1 MGPAVAFWDKEE
13 AGGDPGGR
21 MLRASDLTVRA
32 SGGEGRDIP
41 KVCRMSSIAGFD
53 WSREFGSDRPR
64 SMENI
69 HTIVAE
75 FYLSVTV
82 SSPIIQLRVCSG
94 IHKTPNSNPPAAEC
108 RMSLLSIIK
117 INGSFA
123 KWSIFIW
130 L

>member
-1 MGPAVAFWDKEE
+1 
-13 AGGDPGGR
+13 
-21 MLRASDLTVRA
+21 
-32 SGGEGRDIP
+32 
-41 KVCRMSSIAGFD
+41 MSSVAGSD
-53 WSREFGSDRPR
+53 RSRDFGSGRPR

-75 FYLSVTV
+75 FYLRVTV

-108 RMSLLSIIK
+108 RMALLSIIK